1 MTIRDIA
8 QRCGVSV
15 STVSR
20 VLNSHPDVSEAVRE
34 RVLEAVREAHYVPN
48 NSARDL
54 VRPQSDSIGLV
65 VRGIGNLFFSPVI
78 HAVEQAVDAAGYTLV
93 LHQIRSGEDELQAAA
108 SLARSKR
115 LRGLVLLGGCFDYTP
130 EQTAALDI
138 PFVCCSFTNS
148 FGSLKKDAYSSV
160 SIDDQAEACRAVRY
174 LIAKG
179 HRKIAVVLDSTC
191 DHSVS
196 ELRYRG
202 YCQALEEAGI
212 PLDSQL
218 VEESGDFGMAAAYTS
233 TCRLLQRRQ
242 DFTALFVIADS
253 MAVAAMKALHDC
265 GRRVPEDCSVIAI
278 DGIEMSDYTVPTLT
292 TLIQPKEAMGAE
304 AVGILVDMIERRS
317 GNRHVRTET
326 TLRPGGSV
334 CSIP

>member
-1 MTIRDIA
+1 MEYRVEHDSMGEICVPADKYWGA
-8 QRCGVSV
+8 QTERSHNNFPIGV
-15 STVSR
+15 
-20 VLNSHPDVSEAVRE
+20 
-34 RVLEAVREAHYVPN
+34 
-48 NSARDL
+48 
-54 VRPQSDSIGLV
+54 
-65 VRGIGNLFFSPVI
+65 GIETMPAEII
-78 HAVEQAVDAAGYTLV
+78 HAFGILKKAAARANRALRPEKMTGEKLSAIEQAADRAGYTLV

-108 SLARSKR
+108 SLARSRR

-160 SIDDQAEACRAVRY
+160 SVDDQAEACRAVRY

-179 HRKIAVVLDSTC
+179 HRKIAIVLDSTC

-218 VEESGDFGMAAAYTS
+218 VEESRDFGMAAAYAG
-233 TCRLLQRRQ
+233 TCRLLRRRQ

-317 GNRHVRTET
+317 GNRHVRAET

-334 CSIP
+334 RAIP